1 VIPRQFYTPALVHT
15 ELTRLEVVEDLHT
28 RKARMAELA
37 DGFIALPGGFG
48 TFEEFFEILTWAQV
62 GLHQKPVGLL
72 NLRHYFDPL
81 LALVENARR
90 EGFIYPEH
98 LSLFLHSEQPEALLE
113 SMECYTPPSGL
124 ARWVDRDG

>member
-1 VIPRQFYTPALVHT
+1 MASLLYRVVSAPLRNSLNI
-15 ELTRLEVVEDLHT
+15 ELR
-28 RKARMAELA
+28 
-37 DGFIALPGGFG
+37 
-48 TFEEFFEILTWAQV
+48 AQV

-90 EGFIYPEH
+90 EGFIYPGH
-98 LSLFLHSEQPEALLE
+98 QSLFLHSEQPETLLE
-113 SMECYTPPSGL
+113 AMEHYTERYASPA

>member
-1 VIPRQFYTPALVHT
+1 M
-15 ELTRLEVVEDLHT
+15 HT

-62 GLHQKPVGLL
+62 GLHQKPVDLL

-90 EGFIYPEH
+90 EGFIYPGH
-98 LSLFLHSEQPEALLE
+98 QSLFLHSEQPEALLE
-113 SMECYTPPSGL
+113 AMEHYTERYASPA
-124 ARWVDRDG
+124 ARWVDRDV